1 MFAWIKSSLEPLE
14 VLWANYYRLYTEGLN
29 GRTTSIGEALHWA
42 TKGAFD
48 GVQASMCLSTS
59 ANTQMTQ
66 AERKGEK
73 VARLN
78 AQNVQM
84 NSLWSN
90 SNTHEFLTDY
100 AERLSSE
107 ECILAED
114 RKCVMVSYNT
124 FWVYKPHTDQDK
136 ISECLK
142 LNYVFVLDLILTT
155 RFVLKSFIDRYNF
168 NSILLQSS
176 YCESN

>member
-14 VLWANYYRLYTEGLN
+14 VLWANYYRLCTEGLN

-48 GVQASMCLSTS
+48 GVKASMCLSTS

-90 SNTHEFLTDY
+90 SNTHEYLTDY

-107 ECILAED
+107 ECYLAEE
-114 RKCVMVSYNT
+114 RKCVMISCNT
-124 FWVYKPHTDQDK
+124 FWVYKPHTIQEK
-136 ISECLK
+136 ISKFLGSHCIFEL
-142 LNYVFVLDLILTT
+142 Y
-155 RFVLKSFIDRYNF
+155 
-168 NSILLQSS
+168 
-176 YCESN
+176 